1 MRQLAPGYRTIG
13 NFRRDNWKA
22 LKATNREFVLMM
34 RELGLL
40 GGEVVAIDG
49 AFFDGNASKA
59 SIKTQRKL
67 AKRLAEIE
75 QEIEAYGAALE
86 ANDSAEAERPA
97 AGPDDGGSAG
107 GKDVGQK
114 VAALMSKRAALKADL
129 A

>member
-1 MRQLAPGYRTIG
+1 MKHLVPGYRTIAT
-13 NFRRDNWKA
+13 FRKDNWAA
-22 LKATNREFVLMM
+22 LKAANREFVLMM
-34 RELGLL
+34 RELKLV

-86 ANDSAEAERPA
+86 ANDSAEADRPP
-97 AGPDDGGSAG
+97 AGRDSGGDGSG
-107 GKDVGQK
+107 GG
-114 VAALMSKRAALKADL
+114 DL
-129 A
+129 ALPLQNHA